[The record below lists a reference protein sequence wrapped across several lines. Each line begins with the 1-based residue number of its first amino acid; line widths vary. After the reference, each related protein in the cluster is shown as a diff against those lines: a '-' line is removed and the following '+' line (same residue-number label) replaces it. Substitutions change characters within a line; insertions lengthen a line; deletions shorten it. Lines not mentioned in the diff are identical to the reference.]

1 MEYFIS
7 CRERIWEESQVL
19 HQNYIFLKLKRRIN
33 VHYHPGI
40 SRATPP
46 IHLTALQNRARLS
59 IGSANDSLGTKT
71 NFQQLCQPY
80 FPSSQYFIQDGHRL
94 HFMQYA
100 NARFFFRR
108 FESTSFASNNIWIKL
123 TKYSCFLI
131 DYFSVQPLLFCILQ
145 TTVDIKRHQSLVN

>member
-46 IHLTALQNRARLS
+46 IPFDCTAEQSSVVNWFSKWFPGDQDQFSTALLA
-59 IGSANDSLGTKT
+59 
-71 NFQQLCQPY
+71 PY

-100 NARFFFRR
+100 FFL
-108 FESTSFASNNIWIKL
+108 EDSKALLLLAKL
-123 TKYSCFLI
+123 TIHIYFLI
-131 DYFSVQPLLFCILQ
+131 DYFSEQPLLFCIL
-145 TTVDIKRHQSLVN
+145 

>member
-46 IHLTALQNRARLS
+46 IPFDCTAEQSSVVNWFSKWFPGDQDQFSTALLA
-59 IGSANDSLGTKT
+59 
-71 NFQQLCQPY
+71 PY
-80 FPSSQYFIQDGHRL
+80 FPSSRYFIQDGHRL

-131 DYFSVQPLLFCILQ
+131 DYFSVQPLFCIL
-145 TTVDIKRHQSLVN
+145 

>member
-40 SRATPP
+40 SRTTPP
-46 IHLTALQNRARLS
+46 IPFDCTAEQSSVVNWFSKWFPRDQDQFSTALLA
-59 IGSANDSLGTKT
+59 
-71 NFQQLCQPY
+71 PY

-108 FESTSFASNNIWIKL
+108 FKSTSFASSNIWLKL
-123 TKYSCFLI
+123 AKHIYFLI
-131 DYFSVQPLLFCILQ
+131 DYFSVQP
-145 TTVDIKRHQSLVN
+145 